1 LAAPAIQ
8 LLAVDDDDDDDE
20 EGHDPEGNET
30 IGTLETND
38 AALLGTAI
46 GDEISDPA
54 TPVSRHPT

>member
-1 LAAPAIQ
+1 MDN
-8 LLAVDDDDDDDE
+8 DDDDDDV